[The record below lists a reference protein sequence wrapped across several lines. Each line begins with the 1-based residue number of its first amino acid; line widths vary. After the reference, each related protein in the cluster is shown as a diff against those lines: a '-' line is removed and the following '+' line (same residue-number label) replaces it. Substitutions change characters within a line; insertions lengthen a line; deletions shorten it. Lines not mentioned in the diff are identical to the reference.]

1 MNKPKVLGSLETVQE
16 EPQATPSSTGKDV
29 ATSAAGAGVASLL
42 QNVIEKG
49 FGVHNSDI
57 MKTIEE
63 LQKNQNLINPN
74 EQKMLLLLREIRN
87 LLLEQ
92 KSEDKSW
99 MLNIR

>member
-16 EPQATPSSTGKDV
+16 EPLVTPSSTGKDV
-29 ATSAAGAGVASLL
+29 ATSAAGAGVASLF

-57 MKTIEE
+57 MKAIEE
-63 LQKNQNLINPN
+63 LQKNQKTINPN
-74 EQKMLLLLREIRN
+74 EQEMLLLLREIRN

-92 KSEDKSW
+92 KSKDESW